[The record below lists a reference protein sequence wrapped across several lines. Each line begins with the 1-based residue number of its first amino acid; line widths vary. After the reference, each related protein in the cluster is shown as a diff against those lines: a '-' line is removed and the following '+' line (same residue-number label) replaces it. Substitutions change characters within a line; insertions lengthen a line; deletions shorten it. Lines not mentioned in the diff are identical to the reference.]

1 MIWLDLSPP
10 PVELSLRPGGAES
23 RSSGCEGVSPRP
35 LPSLRCLC
43 LPIRPNG
50 RPAGY
55 RALARQVDD
64 LGARRRQGNDRFRR
78 KIIHRVDDIG
88 GVIAFDHRDARIME
102 RRDKA
107 DSPIELKRLDEDF
120 FSEDD

>member
-23 RSSGCEGVSPRP
+23 RLSGCEGVSRGRA
-35 LPSLRCLC
+35 SLRCLC
-43 LPIRPNG
+43 LTVRPNG

-64 LGARRRQGNDRFRR
+64 LGARHRQGNDRFRR
-78 KIIHRVDDIG
+78 KIIHRVDDQ
-88 GVIAFDHRDARIME
+88 AA
-102 RRDKA
+102 
-107 DSPIELKRLDEDF
+107 
-120 FSEDD
+120 